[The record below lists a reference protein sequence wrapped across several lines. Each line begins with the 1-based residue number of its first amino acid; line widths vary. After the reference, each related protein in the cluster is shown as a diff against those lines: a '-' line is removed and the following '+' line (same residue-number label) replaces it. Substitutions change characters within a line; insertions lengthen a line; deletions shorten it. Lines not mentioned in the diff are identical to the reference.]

1 MEAEALAWFSDIT
14 TRYMQAQSDAR
25 SIEEKIKSDRSRSLR
40 KFACLQAAK
49 KLINHHVKAQKENLD
64 SLRSVLGLPLD
75 HMEEEA
81 LNQLKVTKKK
91 YIRAICDA
99 KSLQTTIE
107 KSRLASPQELA
118 DLQAK
123 KKALEQD
130 KQVLGERL
138 NNISRLL
145 RFIRGEADSSSED
158 DESDDEHS

>member
-1 MEAEALAWFSDIT
+1 
-14 TRYMQAQSDAR
+14 
-25 SIEEKIKSDRSRSLR
+25 
-40 KFACLQAAK
+40 
-49 KLINHHVKAQKENLD
+49 
-64 SLRSVLGLPLD
+64 
-75 HMEEEA
+75 MEEEA

-158 DESDDEHS
+158 DESDDEHSWMHTLCS